1 MESPRSFVHFIL
13 EPFYKIISLTLTK
26 DKAELI
32 RIMKSDL
39 GGIQKHFKKEHFEMN
54 IHPLLKLVMR
64 HTFGNS
70 TQTMVD
76 TMVSSFRTAKDA
88 TAGYVDKYFQHT
100 DASAELCA
108 EVARCDPR
116 GPLCIHI
123 VKQYYNEGANDFGC
137 YGRILSGTISQGQS
151 IKILGRRYTP
161 EEQED
166 MVVQKARSL
175 SLMQDGGRH
184 RLEID
189 QLSAGNWVL
198 IDGIDQ
204 SIAKTATI
212 FDVKAAQDSLSIFR
226 PLDFGT
232 EPVIKVACEPLN
244 PSDLPKMISGLRKL
258 NKSYALS
265 ETKVEESGEHILL
278 GTGELYMDSMLQDLR
293 KVFSQDIE
301 IKVSEPFVSIAETVA
316 DTSSVKCFCETPN
329 KKNTIQMIAQP
340 LDKGLS
346 NQIEFMAGNFKGM
359 EGILVDKFGW
369 EELTADSVWAFGPSD
384 IGSNMLVDYSLDF
397 ETNKQRLTA
406 VKNSIVQ
413 GF

>member
-1 MESPRSFVHFIL
+1 
-13 EPFYKIISLTLTK
+13 
-26 DKAELI
+26 
-32 RIMKSDL
+32 
-39 GGIQKHFKKEHFEMN
+39 
-54 IHPLLKLVMR
+54 
-64 HTFGNS
+64 
-70 TQTMVD
+70 
-76 TMVSSFRTAKDA
+76 
-88 TAGYVDKYFQHT
+88 
-100 DASAELCA
+100 
-108 EVARCDPR
+108 
-116 GPLCIHI
+116 
-123 VKQYYNEGANDFGC
+123 
-137 YGRILSGTISQGQS
+137 
-151 IKILGRRYTP
+151 
-161 EEQED
+161 
-166 MVVQKARSL
+166 
-175 SLMQDGGRH
+175 
-184 RLEID
+184 
-189 QLSAGNWVL
+189 VL

-212 FDVKAAQDSLSIFR
+212 FDAKASQDSLSIFR

-232 EPVIKVACEPLN
+232 QPVIKVACEPLN

-359 EGILVDKFGW
+359 ESILVDKFGW
-369 EELTADSVWAFGPSD
+369 EELTADSVWSFGPNN

-397 ETNKQRLTA
+397 ETDKQRLTA